1 MLQSNKGVS
10 KLEYINNPS
19 YINDDL
25 STAIAIG
32 NFDGFHKG
40 HQALIKKLNEIKSD
54 KGIKSLVFSFNPRPY
69 EVFNNVKGK
78 SILSLPE
85 RMELGESL
93 GIDTLVEYP
102 FSLEFS
108 YMSGEDFIKNVLIEQ
123 FGCKHII
130 IGEDFA
136 FGKNRMWD
144 AARISEI
151 GAELG
156 ISVTIAPHELNE
168 CKKISS
174 SIIRKLLENGE
185 IKEVNE
191 LLGYD
196 YFVNGTVG
204 HGDKRGH
211 GLGFP
216 TMNIEPGTLKILPPN
231 GVYITE
237 THLQDGSHYPSITNI
252 GNNITFG
259 YVATRVE
266 THIYGFSGCIYEESA
281 KVVFKERVRGE
292 IKFSGVDE
300 LVRQIELDLDR
311 MKGYFGI

>member
-1 MLQSNKGVS
+1 MLKSNKGVN

-19 YINDDL
+19 YINVEL

-40 HQALIKKLNEIKSD
+40 HQALIEKLSKTKSD
-54 KGIKSLVFSFNPRPY
+54 KGVKSLVFSFNPRPY

-85 RMELGESL
+85 RMEVAEGF
-93 GIDTLVEYP
+93 GIDILVEYP

-108 YMSGEDFIKNVLIEQ
+108 YMSGEDFIKNVLVRQ
-123 FGCKHII
+123 FGCKHIV

-136 FGKNRMWD
+136 FGKNRMWN
-144 AARISEI
+144 AARIAEI

-156 ISVTIAPHELNE
+156 ISVTIISHKLTDS
-168 CKKISS
+168 KKISS
-174 SIIRKLLENGE
+174 STIRDLLKNGDIKL
-185 IKEVNE
+185 VND

-196 YFVNGTVG
+196 YFINGVVE

-211 GLGFP
+211 DLGFP
-216 TMNIEPGTLKILPPN
+216 TMNIEPDTVKILPPN

-237 THLQDGSHYPSITNI
+237 TRLQDGSRYPSITNI

-266 THIYGFSGCIYEESA
+266 THIYGFSGSIYSEEV
-281 KVVFKERVRGE
+281 KVVFKEWVRGE
-292 IKFSGVDE
+292 VKFSGVEE
-300 LVRQIELDLDR
+300 LVRQIELDLGR
-311 MKGYFGI
+311 MKEYFEV